1 MSEQHNFYANGFQ
14 VFSNNKNRE
23 VAITFVHEV
32 PSLNTANKSTT
43 VTVKEQAQVVMT
55 RDSALTLYK
64 LMEKHLQNEAA
75 KTVIKEP
82 EYPV

>member
-1 MSEQHNFYANGFQ
+1 MSEQYNFYANGFQ

-23 VAITFVHEV
+23 IAITFLHEV
-32 PSLNTANKSTT
+32 PSFDTVNKSTT
-43 VTVKEQAQVVMT
+43 VTVKKQVQMVMT